1 MPVLS
6 KLHNVLPTLFAILQ
20 ILAHF
25 SNAADDESEIDAA
38 ASSNS
43 YGPIPSTNAKSTGSV
58 TKFGLF
64 SNLIH
69 KNGLPNGNF
78 EFGVY

>member
-6 KLHNVLPTLFAILQ
+6 NFHNVLPSLFAILQ

-25 SNAADDESEIDAA
+25 LNAADDESEIDAA

-43 YGPIPSTNAKSTGSV
+43 SKHRPIPSTDAKSTGRV
-58 TKFGLF
+58 TKFGVF

-78 EFGVY
+78 